1 MIALE
6 CVFDAVPAFLLLIL
20 SSLLLSRPPS
30 LRECQSGDSL
40 EICKIYISFCVCLL
54 LAYSIME

>member
-6 CVFDAVPAFLLLIL
+6 CVFDAVPAFLLLIR
-20 SSLLLSRPPS
+20 SSLLLS

-40 EICKIYISFCVCLL
+40 EITRGISFHL
-54 LAYSIME
+54 

>member
-40 EICKIYISFCVCLL
+40 EFTRGISFHL
-54 LAYSIME
+54 